1 MDIYHVWCNLC
12 PGVSDLDFTE
22 DVRRYLGHLEDEGRL
37 SSYRLTRRKLGLGP
51 HSLGEFH
58 IAMEFRDL
66 AHLDGAFRKVA
77 RRADPVES
85 FHHAMSSKVTDVT
98 FALYRDFP
106 EATRELGGAPR

>member
-1 MDIYHVWCNLC
+1 
-12 PGVSDLDFTE
+12 VSDLEFSE
-22 DVRRYLGHLEDEGRL
+22 DVRRYLGHLEDKGRL

-66 AHLDGAFRKVA
+66 AHLDGAFRNVA
-77 RRADPVES
+77 RRAEPVES
-85 FHHAMSSKVTDVT
+85 FHQAVSSKITDVT

-106 EATRELGGAPR
+106 EASRENGEAPR